1 MSTNDG
7 VEVGGGSSKR
17 RATQLARDT
26 LLFVN
31 LSKKLREDPSVERAT
46 KSICLHEVNWQ
57 NLMQQYAQF
66 LAVKCLDYDTES
78 DLYSPCELVDQVWHQ
93 HILDSKKYCAL
104 CEQLAGGYIHHDP
117 NIGEEVAKSRFAAYR
132 VRAVALGGDDPDDV
146 NFHDYGCREG
156 TRCG

>member
-1 MSTNDG
+1 MPTNDDA
-7 VEVGGGSSKR
+7 GGDSSKR

-31 LSKKLREDPSVERAT
+31 LSKKLREDPSVQRAI
-46 KSICLHEVNWQ
+46 KSIDLHEVNWQ
-57 NLMQQYAQF
+57 NLLDQYAQF
-66 LAVKCLDYDTES
+66 LAVKCLDYDTQS

-104 CEQLAGGYIHHDP
+104 CEQLAGGYVHHDP

-132 VRAVALGGDDPDDV
+132 VRAVALGGKDPGESD
-146 NFHDYGCREG
+146 FYLYEG
-156 TRCG
+156 ARCG